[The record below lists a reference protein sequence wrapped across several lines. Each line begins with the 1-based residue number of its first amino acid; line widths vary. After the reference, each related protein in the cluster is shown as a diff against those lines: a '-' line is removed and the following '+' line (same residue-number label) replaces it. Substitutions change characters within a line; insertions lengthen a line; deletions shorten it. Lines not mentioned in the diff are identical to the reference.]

1 MAEMI
6 TRAWLAATVV
16 AACSGLAAFGAYA
29 QSLDVEYGVV
39 TEVNEIEFD
48 EGGSPTGTVAGALAG
63 GAVGYG
69 IGRKKSSA
77 KKSAI
82 VIAGTAAG
90 AWMGNKAT
98 KKTGTGYAYTV
109 DLIEDNGV
117 TITTEQGGIDAGD
130 CVAIERGES
139 ANIRQVSE
147 VHCQA
152 GHTEPT
158 KEHVAEAKECE
169 AAKAAMLEA
178 ETDEALAAAVREAR
192 IRCEE

>member
-1 MAEMI
+1 MI
-6 TRAWLAATVV
+6 TRALLAATAV
-16 AACSGLAAFGAYA
+16 AACSGVAASVA
-29 QSLDVEYGVV
+29 QAESLDVDYGVV

-48 EGGSPTGTVAGALAG
+48 ESGTTAGTAVGALTG

-69 IGRKKSSA
+69 FGRKKSSA
-77 KKSAI
+77 KKRAI

-90 AWMGNKAT
+90 AWLGNKAT
-98 KKTGTGYAYTV
+98 EKTGTGYAYTV
-109 DLIEDNGV
+109 DLIEGNGV
-117 TITTEQGGIDAGD
+117 TITTEQGGIDVGD
-130 CVAIERGES
+130 CVTIERGES

-158 KEHVAEAKECE
+158 AEHVAEAKECE